1 MKLLHDGNCMRLLA
15 ALCLTFAA
23 IPLAAANDESGAA
36 WLKKMAQAAHKQN
49 YSGTFVHQRGNQIDS
64 LRVLHTADHEGEMLQ
79 LEAQDGTPRRL
90 LRHNGEAYCILP
102 GNPPV
107 AQSAQ
112 ASRRIFPALLPD
124 DTDALLSNYRI
135 RLDGT
140 DRVAG
145 QPCQI
150 VLLEPRDQYRYG
162 YSFCAAIPGG
172 LMLKASLL
180 EDSDENSDQFA
191 FSELSL
197 DPPSE
202 TTRRALKSE
211 WQGHDRMQI
220 MPAPV
225 LPQETHWQINHVPDG
240 FRLVSAVQRMMPGRP
255 QPVSHL
261 VYSDSLATV
270 SVFIELPRK
279 NVSATERPIRT
290 GVTGAYIQTRFQHQ
304 ITAMGEVPSATLMQ
318 FVNNV
323 APR

>member
-1 MKLLHDGNCMRLLA
+1 MKHLRDGKSMRLLV
-15 ALCLTFAA
+15 ALCLACALTPPAMA
-23 IPLAAANDESGAA
+23 GDESGAG

-49 YSGTFVHQRGNQIDS
+49 YGGTFVHQRGNQIDS
-64 LRVLHTADHEGEMLQ
+64 LRILHTAGADGEMLQ
-79 LEAQDGTPRRL
+79 LETQDGTPRRL
-90 LRHNGEAYCILP
+90 LRHNGEAYCIVP

-107 AQSAQ
+107 AQPAQ

-124 DTDALLSNYRI
+124 DTDALLSNYRT
-135 RLDGT
+135 RLEGT

-162 YSFCAAIPGG
+162 YSFCAAIPSG
-172 LMLKASLL
+172 LMLKATLL

-211 WQGHDRMQI
+211 WQDHDRMQI
-220 MPAPV
+220 MPTPV

-240 FRLVSAVQRMMPGRP
+240 FRLVSAVQRAMPGRQ

-261 VYSDSLATV
+261 VYSDGLATV

-279 NVSATERPIRT
+279 NVPSTERPIRT
-290 GVTGAYIQTRFQHQ
+290 GVTGAYIQIRFQHQ